1 MSVVSQVRRIDDAGL
16 CLEASFGAQMLL
28 QFLLVWL
35 LHLNSL
41 AVLSRGLSPLET
53 PSYPAGLPV
62 LVVAAT
68 VESEALFVLL
78 LPVACLP
85 DNKSR
90 IFGLAVK
97 S

>member
-1 MSVVSQVRRIDDAGL
+1 LNPAGHLVRVVVATVEPLQ
-16 CLEASFGAQMLL
+16 LL
-28 QFLLVWL
+28 LDWL
-35 LHLNSL
+35 LLLNTF

-85 DNKSR
+85 DNKSH

>member
-68 VESEALFVLL
+68 VESEALFVL
-78 LPVACLP
+78 
-85 DNKSR
+85 S
-90 IFGLAVK
+90 
-97 S
+97 